1 MLYFQV
7 MSTQQIKAEIDR
19 LRAELERHNHL
30 YYVLDNPEISDAEYD
45 RMMQRLRQL
54 EAGNP
59 DLVTPDSPTQRVGA
73 RPLSGFASVKHPVP
87 MLSLGNVFNEDE
99 LDDWYARLRRL
110 TAGAEFD
117 FVCELKMDGLAVA
130 LTYENGKL
138 VTGAT
143 RGDGEYGEDITLNL
157 RTIRSIPL
165 SVKAPMSRFEVRG
178 EAFMTRAGF
187 EKLNH
192 ARSLEGAPLFANPRN
207 AAAGSLRQLDPRLTA
222 GRPLDIYIY
231 MLGYARD
238 GELPP
243 THWQRLELL
252 KRLGFK
258 INPSNRR
265 VSNLEEVKAFYRSWK
280 DRRHDL
286 PYEVDGVVVKVNQI
300 ELQQQLGDVGREPRW
315 AVAFKFP
322 ALQATTRLKE
332 IRISVGRTGT
342 MNPYAVLEP
351 VQIGGVTV
359 KQATLH
365 NEDDIVRKDIREG
378 DTILLQRAGDVIPQV
393 IGPVVAKR
401 PPGTR
406 TFSMVEKLYDSQKGF
421 PACPECGSA
430 IVKPAEEVMY
440 YCPDAACPAQAEQ
453 RIEHF
458 ASRAAMDIRGIGEQL
473 SAALTRKGLVQDFA
487 DLYYLTESDLLQLE
501 ATKSKKAANI
511 LASIAAS
518 KQKPLDRLVFA
529 LGIRHVGSETAELLA
544 GHFKSLDKLM
554 QASDEE
560 LTRIPGIGPRIAES
574 ITAFFSNEANRRI
587 IRKLEDAGVVPEEE
601 QSGPSG
607 ELPLAGLEFVI
618 TGRLSRLTR
627 EQAEQHIKELGGSA
641 KSDVTRKTNY
651 LVAGTEPGSKIQR
664 ARKLGIAEI
673 SESELMNML
682 GFS

>member
-1 MLYFQV
+1 MNTRQA
-7 MSTQQIKAEIDR
+7 KAEIDR
-19 LRAELERHNHL
+19 LRTELERHNHL
-30 YYVLDNPEISDAEYD
+30 YYVLDSPEISDAEYD
-45 RMMQRLRQL
+45 RMMQRLHQL
-54 EAGNP
+54 EAEHP
-59 DLVTPDSPTQRVGA
+59 QLVTADSPTQRVGA
-73 RPLSGFASVKHPVP
+73 KPLSSFSTVKHPLP

-99 LDDWYARLRRL
+99 LDDWYARLLRL

-130 LTYENGKL
+130 LTYEDGTL

-165 SVKAPMSRFEVRG
+165 AVKAPSMSRFEVRG
-178 EAFMTRAGF
+178 EAFMTKAGF

-192 ARSLEGAPLFANPRN
+192 ARSLEGASLFANPRN
-207 AAAGSLRQLDPRLTA
+207 AAAGSLRQLDPRLAA

-231 MLGYARD
+231 MLGYARN
-238 GELPP
+238 GEMPP
-243 THWQRLELL
+243 THWERLELL
-252 KRLGFK
+252 KSIGFK
-258 INPSNRR
+258 ISPNNRR
-265 VSNLEEVKAFYRSWK
+265 ASSMEEVKGFYRFWK

-286 PYEVDGVVVKVNQI
+286 PYEVDGIVIKVNQV

-378 DTILLQRAGDVIPQV
+378 DTIILQRAGDVIPQV
-393 IGPVVAKR
+393 VGPVIAKR

-406 TFSMVEKLYDSQKGF
+406 PFSMSEKLYDPRRGF
-421 PACPECGSA
+421 AVCPECGSA

-458 ASRAAMDIRGIGEQL
+458 ASRSAMDIRGIGEQL
-473 SAALTRKGLVQDFA
+473 SASLMRKGLVQDFA
-487 DLYYLTESDLLQLE
+487 DLYYLTEPDLLRLE

-518 KQKPLDRLVFA
+518 RQKPLDRFVFA
-529 LGIRHVGSETAELLA
+529 LGIRHVGSETADLLA
-544 GHFKSLDKLM
+544 EHFKSLDKLVGAGTE
-554 QASDEE
+554 Q

-587 IRKLEDAGVVPEEE
+587 IQKLKDAGVVPAE
-601 QSGPSG
+601 QEVAPGQ
-607 ELPLAGLEFVI
+607 LPLAGLEFVI
-618 TGRLSRLTR
+618 TGKLSRFTR
-627 EQAEQHIKELGGSA
+627 DQAEQAIKDQGGSA
-641 KSDVTRKTNY
+641 KSDVTLKTSY
-651 LVAGTEPGSKIQR
+651 LVTGTDPGSKVER
-664 ARKLGIAEI
+664 ARKLGVAEI
-673 SESELMNML
+673 TESELLDML
-682 GFS
+682 GIS

>member
-1 MLYFQV
+1 MD
-7 MSTQQIKAEIDR
+7 TEQIKAEIEQ
-19 LRAELERHNHL
+19 LRAEIERHNHL
-30 YYVLDNPEISDAEYD
+30 YYVLDSPEISDAEYD
-45 RMMQRLRQL
+45 RMMLRLHQL
-54 EAGNP
+54 EAEHP
-59 DLVTPDSPTQRVGA
+59 ELVTADSPTQRVGA
-73 RPLSGFASVKHPVP
+73 KPLSSFSTVKHPVP
-87 MLSLGNVFNEDE
+87 MLSLGNVFTEAE
-99 LDDWYARLRRL
+99 LDDWYARLGRL
-110 TAGAEFD
+110 TSGADFD

-130 LTYENGKL
+130 LTYQDGKL
-138 VTGAT
+138 TTGAT

-157 RTIRSIPL
+157 RTIRSVPL
-165 SVKAPMSRFEVRG
+165 AISKPSPSRFEVRG
-178 EAFMTRAGF
+178 EAYMTRAGF
-187 EKLNH
+187 EKLNLT
-192 ARSLEGAPLFANPRN
+192 RSREGAPLFANPRN

-231 MLGYARD
+231 MLGYAD
-238 GELPP
+238 NSLLPP
-243 THWQRLELL
+243 THWERLELL
-252 KRLGFK
+252 KSLGFK
-258 INPSNRR
+258 INPNNRR
-265 VSNLEEVKAFYRSWK
+265 APNIEEVKEFYRFWK

-286 PYEVDGVVVKVNQI
+286 PYEADGIVVKINQI
-300 ELQQQLGDVGREPRW
+300 ELQQRLGDVGREPRW

-378 DTILLQRAGDVIPQV
+378 DTIILQRAGDVIPQV
-393 IGPVVAKR
+393 VGPVVAKR
-401 PPGTR
+401 PPDAR
-406 TFSMVEKLYDSQKGF
+406 PFSMIEKLYDPRKGLA
-421 PACPECGSA
+421 ACPECGSA

-458 ASRAAMDIRGIGEQL
+458 ASRSAMDIRGIGEQL
-473 SAALTRKGLVQDFA
+473 SAALMRKALVQDFA

-511 LASIAAS
+511 LASIARS

-544 GHFKSLDKLM
+544 NRFKSLDRLM
-554 QASDEE
+554 EATAEE

-574 ITAFFSNEANRRI
+574 ITAFFSNEANRHI
-587 IRKLEDAGVVPEEE
+587 IQKLKGAGVVPEE
-601 QSGPSG
+601 QPAAASRQ
-607 ELPLAGLEFVI
+607 LPLEGLEFVI
-618 TGRLSRLTR
+618 TGKLSRFTR
-627 EQAEQHIKELGGSA
+627 EQAEQRIKDLGGSA

-651 LVAGTEPGSKIQR
+651 LVTGMEPGSKVER
-664 ARKLGIAEI
+664 ARKLGITEI
-673 SESELMNML
+673 NESELVNML

>member
-1 MLYFQV
+1 
-7 MSTQQIKAEIDR
+7 MSAQQIKAEIDR
-19 LRAELERHNHL
+19 LKTEIERHNHL
-30 YYVLDNPEISDAEYD
+30 YYVLDSPEISDAEYD
-45 RMMQRLRQL
+45 RMMQRLLRL
-54 EAGNP
+54 EAEHP
-59 DLVTPDSPTQRVGA
+59 ELVTADSPTQRIGA
-73 RPLSGFASVKHPVP
+73 KPLSSFSTVKHPVP
-87 MLSLGNVFNEDE
+87 MLSLGNVFTETE
-99 LDDWYARLRRL
+99 LDDWYARLQRL
-110 TAGAEFD
+110 TDGAEFN

-165 SVKAPMSRFEVRG
+165 AISQPSPPRFEVRG
-178 EAFMTRAGF
+178 EAYMTKAGF
-187 EKLNH
+187 EKLNLS
-192 ARSLEGAPLFANPRN
+192 RSLEGAPLFANPRN
-207 AAAGSLRQLDPRLTA
+207 AAAGSLRQLDPRLAA

-231 MLGYARD
+231 MLGYARN
-238 GELPP
+238 GQLPP
-243 THWQRLELL
+243 THWERLEML

-258 INPSNRR
+258 INPNNRR
-265 VSNLEEVKAFYRSWK
+265 VSNIEEVKEFYRFWK
-280 DRRHDL
+280 DKRHDL
-286 PYEVDGVVVKVNQI
+286 PYEVDGVVVKVNQV
-300 ELQQQLGDVGREPRW
+300 ELQLQLGDVGREPRW

-322 ALQATTRLKE
+322 ALQATTRLRE

-365 NEDDIVRKDIREG
+365 NEDDIIRKDIREG
-378 DTILLQRAGDVIPQV
+378 DTIILQRAGDVIPQV
-393 IGPVVAKR
+393 VGPVTARR

-406 TFSMVEKLYDSQKGF
+406 PFSMLEKLHDSRKGF
-421 PACPECGSA
+421 AACPECGSA

-458 ASRAAMDIRGIGEQL
+458 ASRSAMDIRGIGEQL
-473 SAALTRKGLVQDFA
+473 SASLMRKGLVQDFA
-487 DLYYLTESDLLQLE
+487 DLYYLTESNLLQLE
-501 ATKSKKAANI
+501 ATKTKKAANI
-511 LASIAAS
+511 LASIAGS

-544 GHFKSLDKLM
+544 GRFKTLDKLM
-554 QASDEE
+554 EAGAEE
-560 LTRIPGIGPRIAES
+560 LTQIPGIGPRIAES

-587 IRKLEDAGVVPEEE
+587 IQKLKDAGVVPAE
-601 QSGPSG
+601 QPAAPSG
-607 ELPLAGLEFVI
+607 QLPLAGLEFVI
-618 TGRLSRLTR
+618 TGKLSHFTR
-627 EQAEQHIKELGGSA
+627 EEAEQRIKARGGSA

-651 LVAGTEPGSKIQR
+651 LVTGTEPGSKVER
-664 ARKLGIAEI
+664 AKKLGIAEI

-682 GFS
+682 GLS